1 MFLKINGS
9 YLSPKR
15 TKIGFTTSMF
25 DAMEFS
31 GFKLNHIIST
41 GELYQIIKTQIENGL
56 QTPTEILLEYPDTT
70 KDVTI
75 EFIKR
80 MVTPVEKYYFS
91 IEKILNNSIKKNIV
105 IEKFIRI
112 SEKNQLFSDYKNK
125 MIIFY
130 KNLHDILQSE
140 THICRYGKLDHFVGL
155 IKGIE
160 SDFSIFKLAFSDV
173 YNFEVLNIKTKE
185 ELEQEINFLRNIR

>member
-1 MFLKINGS
+1 MFLKINGYYVS
-9 YLSPKR
+9 TKR
-15 TKIGFTTSMF
+15 SQIGFTTSKF
-25 DAMEFS
+25 DALKFS
-31 GFKLNHIIST
+31 RFKLDHMIST

-56 QTPTEILLEYPDTT
+56 GTPTEILLEYPDTT

-80 MVTPVEKYYFS
+80 IVTPVEKYYYS
-91 IEKILNNSIKKNIV
+91 VEKILNCSIKRNIV

-112 SEKNQLFSDYKNK
+112 SEKELSYFDYKNK
-125 MIIFY
+125 KNIFY
-130 KNLHDILQSE
+130 KNLHEILQPE
-140 THICRYGKLDHFVGL
+140 TYVCRYGKLDHFVGL

-185 ELEQEINFLRNIR
+185 ELEQEINFLRNVK